1 MHGRVTKG
9 QDKAINSHGDK
20 YIVPSQTE
28 WKLDLIFA
36 RKAKIIL
43 DIGFGAG
50 ETLIA
55 LAQNNPEKNILG
67 IEVHKP
73 GIGALIY
80 KANKLNITNIKI
92 IQEDAEVILNGL
104 KVKNQFEAIILF
116 FPDPWPKRKHNKRR
130 LIKED
135 FINLLERVIE
145 KEGFFVC
152 KTDWE
157 NYKLD
162 ILTLFNKNKSW
173 KRCFLSDIPKN
184 INYLPETNFDRKAR
198 LSGRKSS
205 FIIFQ
210 KI

>member
-28 WKLDLIFA
+28 WKLDLIFS

-80 KANKLNITNIKI
+80 KANKLNIKNIKI
-92 IQEDAEVILNGL
+92 IQEDAEVILNRL
-104 KVKNQFEAIILF
+104 KVKSQFQA
-116 FPDPWPKRKHNKRR
+116 
-130 LIKED
+130 
-135 FINLLERVIE
+135 
-145 KEGFFVC
+145 
-152 KTDWE
+152 TD
-157 NYKLD
+157 
-162 ILTLFNKNKSW
+162 
-173 KRCFLSDIPKN
+173 C
-184 INYLPETNFDRKAR
+184 
-198 LSGRKSS
+198 
-205 FIIFQ
+205 
-210 KI
+210 